1 MTAKLRKD
9 KVGEPF
15 RIPASQNVCHALG
28 QKAEDDSPMT
38 QGHLGGLSRKLA
50 FSVIST
56 VVQAACSIL
65 PAYSGNISYFS
76 DL

>member
-50 FSVIST
+50 FSVISL
-56 VVQAACSIL
+56 VLEAVCNAL
-65 PAYSGNISYFS
+65 PTHSGNIYSF
-76 DL
+76 